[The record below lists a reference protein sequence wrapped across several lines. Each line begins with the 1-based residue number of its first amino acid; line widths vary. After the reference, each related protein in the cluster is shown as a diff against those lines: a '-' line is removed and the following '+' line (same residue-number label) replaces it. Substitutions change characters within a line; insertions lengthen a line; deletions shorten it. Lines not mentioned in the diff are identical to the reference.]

1 MAEPFVATKETKLP
15 TNEEETPQ
23 ITEHT
28 EQSRNTQGGR
38 TGICHI
44 LSTKNA
50 TFIHVTDLPGRITYA
65 KFTGGM
71 KVKSKKDEGSPY
83 AAIQAAQDAANKALS
98 CGITTCHIKLRGRG
112 GLKRRHPGAGA
123 QSAIRTFV
131 ATEGMKIGRIM
142 FATPI
147 PHDTCRR
154 KGGNRGR
161 RC

>member
-1 MAEPFVATKETKLP
+1 MSDTIVEEKVTDKV
-15 TNEEETPQ
+15 EETTIDKKIQ
-23 ITEHT
+23 E
-28 EQSRNTQGGR
+28 GR
-38 TGICHI
+38 IGVCHI

-50 TFIHVTDLPGRITYA
+50 TFIHVTDLTGRITYA
-65 KFTGGM
+65 KYTGGM

-83 AAIQAAQDAANKALS
+83 AAIQASQDAANKALA
-98 CGITTCHIKLRGRG
+98 CGITTCHIRLRGRG

-123 QSAIRTFV
+123 QAAIRTFV
-131 ATEGMKIGRIM
+131 ATEGMKIGRIT
-142 FATPI
+142 FVTPI

>member
-1 MAEPFVATKETKLP
+1 MSDAEIETKV
-15 TNEEETPQ
+15 
-23 ITEHT
+23 
-28 EQSRNTQGGR
+28 EQKPDATTTTTKVQEGR
-38 TGICHI
+38 IGICNI

-50 TFIHVTDLPGRITYA
+50 TYIHVTDLTGRITYA
-65 KFTGGM
+65 KYTGGM

-83 AAIQAAQDAANKALS
+83 AAIQASQDAANKALA

-123 QSAIRTFV
+123 QAAIRTFV
-131 ATEGMKIGRIM
+131 ATEGMKIGRIT

-154 KGGNRGR
+154 KGGHRGR